1 MSANRLVGDAGEGAV
16 VGWYEQQ
23 GYAIVDRNWR
33 VRAGELDVIAA
44 RGTTLVF
51 CEVKTRRTTRFGSPA
66 EAVTYAKQQRI
77 RKLAIEWLRAHP
89 PQNKASRAHVLRFD
103 VASVR
108 PAGDGTWIVDVI
120 EAAF

>member
-1 MSANRLVGDAGEGAV
+1 VNSNRLVGDAGESAV
-16 VGWYEQQ
+16 AGWYEKQ

-33 VRAGELDVIAA
+33 VRSGELDVIAQ

-51 CEVKTRRTTRFGSPA
+51 CEVKTRRGSRFGSPA

-77 RKLAIEWLRAHP
+77 RKLAIEWLRAH
-89 PQNKASRAHVLRFD
+89 SRHANVLRFD

-108 PAGDGTWIVDVI
+108 PSGDGHWLVDVI

>member
-1 MSANRLVGDAGEGAV
+1 MSSNRLVGDAGEGAV
-16 VGWYEQQ
+16 AGWYEKQ

-33 VRAGELDVIAA
+33 VRSGELDVIAR

-51 CEVKTRRTTRFGSPA
+51 CEVKTRRGNRFGSPA

-77 RKLAIEWLRAHP
+77 RKLAIEWLRAH
-89 PQNKASRAHVLRFD
+89 SERADVLRFD

-108 PAGDGTWIVDVI
+108 PSGDGNWLVDVI

>member
-1 MSANRLVGDAGEGAV
+1 MTSARRSVGDAGEGAV
-16 VGWYEQQ
+16 AGWYEKH

-33 VRAGELDVIAA
+33 IRTGEIDVIAQ

-51 CEVKTRRTTRFGSPA
+51 CEVKTRRGTRFGSPA

-77 RKLAIEWLRAHP
+77 RKLAIEWLRAH
-89 PQNKASRAHVLRFD
+89 AHHADVLRFD

-108 PAGDGTWIVDVI
+108 PSGDGHWLVDVI